1 MAEPTT
7 RIIHGD
13 ALAMLKTLPDESVQT
28 CVTSPPY
35 FGLRDYGIDGQIG
48 LEETPQLFV
57 RSLVEVFREVRRVLR
72 EDGTAWL
79 NLGDSYAGLG
89 SGRWGGGNIPATE
102 NYKPKDQ
109 RTFNT
114 EGWLTPNSYS
124 NNFASLPKRPGI
136 YVLVRATWYPTISHR
151 VLYVGM
157 STNIAKR
164 LDGHEIKAMCDKED
178 GKNDYVQVY
187 FKTCPP
193 EALRARERRLIK
205 RFNPP
210 FNLQHR
216 VRGI

>member
-1 MAEPTT
+1 MLLINLTKCYYN
-7 RIIHGD
+7 
-13 ALAMLKTLPDESVQT
+13 LATSGLDRGFDLTEVKLKDSNRKTLCVKSFVLWCRNFRTIESNAGRFL
-28 CVTSPPY
+28 
-35 FGLRDYGIDGQIG
+35 FGG
-48 LEETPQLFV
+48 EM
-57 RSLVEVFREVRRVLR
+57 
-72 EDGTAWL
+72 
-79 NLGDSYAGLG
+79 
-89 SGRWGGGNIPATE
+89 
-102 NYKPKDQ
+102 DQ